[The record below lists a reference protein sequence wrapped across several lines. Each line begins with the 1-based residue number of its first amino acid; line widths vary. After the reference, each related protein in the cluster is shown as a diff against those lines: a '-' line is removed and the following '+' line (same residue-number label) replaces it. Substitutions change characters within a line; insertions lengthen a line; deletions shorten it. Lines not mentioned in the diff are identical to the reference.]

1 MAKDIRPDDIGHGR
15 DAQSPEDA
23 EKRTKQYLSNSTLYP
38 NGKLKLDGKMDI
50 VKQRFED
57 FRVKA
62 KGIPP
67 KPHFFLAHQI
77 HLAEDKRFWLI
88 GRRDGFDQVQ
98 YINPNGKERDGHA
111 GMSMIHIM
119 GIPRNDPKRDGSL
132 SREPIYN
139 GVSLHAKNADV
150 LEHMKKT
157 FKYWWEKEP
166 NKRTRKNI
174 IGAQARAIVWKFK
187 EDVKALGN
195 KDGVD
200 AQTKADNAKKGV
212 QGEYQGGAELL
223 DQVEEIQ
230 EKSCIST
237 AEFRYED
244 LHRWDRFLGLL
255 CMHLRGRAQV
265 KKNPKLSPSVLGW
278 QHPVNRLL
286 KAHESYKLLSKYEE
300 ENVIRFED
308 FDFALHLRPD
318 NSVDYLHMHIFLWPA
333 RYRIYSCVI
342 WDPLYKS
349 IVEVAKVAMQYPGPV
364 GETAGS
370 SGSNKQQ
377 QPGQAKQLP
386 WGFEEPDN
394 KDAQIKALKHRI
406 EVLEQYCKAKGIGL
420 PQDQAAAKAQPQQAR
435 TATSS
440 AAKPVTQSGHGN
452 VASKGSQQQTAVRSD
467 AKKATHTTKA
477 AGQAGSATATR

>member
-1 MAKDIRPDDIGHGR
+1 MGVDIKPDDIGHGR

-23 EKRTKQYLSNSTLYP
+23 IKKTKEYMANPKLYP
-38 NGKLKLDGKMDI
+38 NGRLKLDGKMEI
-50 VKQRFED
+50 IKQRFED

-67 KPHFFLAHQI
+67 KPQFFLAHQI
-77 HLAEDKRFWLI
+77 HLAEDKKFWLI
-88 GRRDGFDQVQ
+88 GRRDPFDQVQ
-98 YINPNGKERDGHA
+98 YINPKGKERDGHA

-150 LEHMKKT
+150 LQHMKKT
-157 FKYWWEKEP
+157 FKYWWDAEP

-187 EDVKALGN
+187 EDLKALG
-195 KDGVD
+195 KGDGVD
-200 AQTKADNAKKGV
+200 AQTKAENNKKGV

-244 LHRWDRFLGLL
+244 LHRWDKFLGLL
-255 CMHLRGRAQV
+255 CMHVRGRAQV

-342 WDPLYKS
+342 WDPLYKG
-349 IVEVAKVAMQYPGPV
+349 IEEVAKVAMQYPGPV

-370 SGSNKQQ
+370 SASTASAGSKQQQ

-386 WGFEEPDN
+386 WGYEEPDN
-394 KDAQIKALKHRI
+394 KDA
-406 EVLEQYCKAKGIGL
+406 
-420 PQDQAAAKAQPQQAR
+420 
-435 TATSS
+435 
-440 AAKPVTQSGHGN
+440 
-452 VASKGSQQQTAVRSD
+452 
-467 AKKATHTTKA
+467 
-477 AGQAGSATATR
+477 